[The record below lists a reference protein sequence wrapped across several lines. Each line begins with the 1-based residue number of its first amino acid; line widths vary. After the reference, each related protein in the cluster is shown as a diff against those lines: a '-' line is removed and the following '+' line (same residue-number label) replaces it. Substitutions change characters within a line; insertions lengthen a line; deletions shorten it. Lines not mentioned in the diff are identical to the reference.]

1 MAQQDPKLL
10 NNVYREIS
18 ERLGMDIALEI
29 YQMFRGQQ
37 IHFPVRF
44 LNSEELH
51 QRILQEYDGSNVRSL
66 AIRYH
71 YSEKTVRRI
80 LRNTKEKER

>member
-1 MAQQDPKLL
+1 MAQQDPKQL

-37 IHFPVRF
+37 IQFPVRF

-80 LRNTKEKER
+80 LRETKEKER